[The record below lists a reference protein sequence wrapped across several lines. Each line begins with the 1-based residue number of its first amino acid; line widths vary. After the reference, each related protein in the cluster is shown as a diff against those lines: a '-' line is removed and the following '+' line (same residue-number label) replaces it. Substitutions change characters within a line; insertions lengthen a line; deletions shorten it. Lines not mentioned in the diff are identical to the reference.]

1 MNKEP
6 LGNLGVYKEIL
17 NGISKYKDLKAQDE
31 QGNVYDIGDMHI
43 TQSAVFLDIH
53 PEDKTDKQSPH
64 SLGYVNDYTD
74 ILNGVS
80 NFRGFCAL
88 DEKNKKYRIGDVHI
102 TSKGVFLDIFGDDER
117 AK

>member
-43 TQSAVFLDIH
+43 TQSAVFLDIF
-53 PEDKTDKQSPH
+53 D
-64 SLGYVNDYTD
+64 
-74 ILNGVS
+74 
-80 NFRGFCAL
+80 
-88 DEKNKKYRIGDVHI
+88 
-102 TSKGVFLDIFGDDER
+102 DDER